1 MQDTG
6 ASCSLP
12 WAPCMGMPSSWELAA
27 RQLGLPYGK
36 LSIWGER
43 GGRGGSILVT
53 SSMGGAGR
61 LRPRGNHGRSFL
73 SSGWERWLCG
83 VNGGE
88 ATCHLT
94 LMQKQLEEE
103 GQPLELRPE
112 SGAER

>member
-6 ASCSLP
+6 ALCSLP

-53 SSMGGAGR
+53 QGMVVWKVVGVMDVDSWKGKDNRIGGI
-61 LRPRGNHGRSFL
+61 
-73 SSGWERWLCG
+73 W
-83 VNGGE
+83 
-88 ATCHLT
+88 
-94 LMQKQLEEE
+94 KEE
-103 GQPLELRPE
+103 
-112 SGAER
+112 